1 MKNTYQWGILLLA
14 IALGVVLWQTY
25 VQVSLNKAL
34 RKNIA
39 VLQESRHADSI
50 RLAYHEKLEDSIHQ
64 LLTQYSYPELT
75 ASSLVTLMENI
86 FKVHLKKKDSLL
98 RLNEKLKKYAE
109 KQRFE
114 NQELVSSERKLQQEI
129 IIYKNAQDSAISATK
144 HKEEFLLTQLD
155 SLKQII
161 TNTRLDTATLISP
174 KGVSF
179 LFLGKLVDGK
189 PSGFG
194 VGFYDKK
201 GYYIGEWAGN
211 ARWGKGKHFHKN
223 GDIYE
228 GEFENDVRSGYGI
241 YYYASGEIYKGQW
254 KNDLMNGEGEI
265 IIENKTKKGNWLD
278 GKLIEQQVK

>member
-1 MKNTYQWGILLLA
+1 MKNTYRWAMLLLV
-14 IALGVVLWQTY
+14 IALGVISWEMY
-25 VQVSLNKAL
+25 EQVSLNKAL

-39 VLQESRHADSI
+39 VLQENCYADSI
-50 RLAYHEKLEDSIHQ
+50 RLAHHEKLQDSIRQ
-64 LLTQYSYPELT
+64 LLAQYAYPEFK
-75 ASSLVTLMENI
+75 ASSLVFLMENI

-98 RLNEKLKKYAE
+98 RVNEKLRKHID
-109 KQRFE
+109 KQQSE
-114 NQELVSSERKLQQEI
+114 NQELVSLEKKLQQEI
-129 IIYKNAQDSAISATK
+129 TVHKNTKDSTINAIK
-144 HKEEFLLTQLD
+144 HKEELLLTQLD
-155 SLKQII
+155 SLKQLLA
-161 TNTRLDTATLISP
+161 NTKLDTATLLSP

-194 VGFYDKK
+194 VGFYEKK
-201 GYYIGEWAGN
+201 GYYIGEWVGN
-211 ARWGKGKHFHKN
+211 ARSGKGKHFHKN

-228 GEFENDVRSGYGI
+228 GEFENDLRSGYGI
-241 YYYASGEIYKGQW
+241 YYYASGEVYKGQW